1 LATVL
6 QGVEPVVGELG
17 YLFTRSPDGEDAA
30 RILGRSLIRD
40 VGISHVDES
49 RGLWRCGVTTGHRSG
64 EDEPVQVLVVYGST
78 RGGTAGLAHMVADAC
93 ATQGLSTSVRRA
105 GDVRDL
111 GDADAV
117 IVGGAI
123 YSSRWH
129 PDAVAFVGRH
139 RMALRQLPVWFFS
152 SGPLDD
158 SARSGALAAVPQ
170 VSKLA
175 REIDIRGHM
184 TFGGMLDKRPSG
196 LLAISAWRTEGDF
209 RDRRH
214 VSEWVERIAAELSA
228 DSPVTV
234 RLIGAATPAAKPTVV
249 IKPLA
254 PEPAAGSAYE
264 DVVIAAAEPDDAQ
277 PKRGRLRRYL
287 ALDKV
292 GDDDDEG
299 LDLFAGNEEAEDA
312 APEEELVLDGADQV

>member
-1 LATVL
+1 
-6 QGVEPVVGELG
+6 
-17 YLFTRSPDGEDAA
+17 
-30 RILGRSLIRD
+30 
-40 VGISHVDES
+40 
-49 RGLWRCGVTTGHRSG
+49 
-64 EDEPVQVLVVYGST
+64 VQVLVVYGST
-78 RGGTAGLAHMVADAC
+78 RGGTAGLAHMVADAS

-123 YSSRWH
+123 YSNRWH

-139 RMALRQLPVWFFS
+139 RAALRQLPVWFFS

-158 SARSGALAAVPQ
+158 SARSGALAAIPQ

-175 REIDIRGHM
+175 REIDIHGHV

-196 LLAISAWRTEGDF
+196 ILAISAWRTVGDF

-214 VSEWVERIAAELSA
+214 VSEWVERIAGELSA
-228 DSPVTV
+228 ASPATV
-234 RLIGAATPAAKPTVV
+234 RVIDTTPTPPTKPTVV

-254 PEPAAGSAYE
+254 PEPAPERSGPIFARDAE
-264 DVVIAAAEPDDAQ
+264 PEPDDNVSEPESPE

-299 LDLFAGNEEAEDA
+299 LDLFGGDDAETED
-312 APEEELVLDGADQV
+312 LVDQV

>member
-1 LATVL
+1 M
-6 QGVEPVVGELG
+6 
-17 YLFTRSPDGEDAA
+17 
-30 RILGRSLIRD
+30 
-40 VGISHVDES
+40 
-49 RGLWRCGVTTGHRSG
+49 
-64 EDEPVQVLVVYGST
+64 VVYGST

-111 GDADAV
+111 ANADAV

-129 PDAVAFVGRH
+129 PDVVAFVGRH
-139 RMALRQLPVWFFS
+139 RAALKQLPVWFFS

-158 SARSGALAAVPQ
+158 SARSGALAAIPQ

-175 REIDIRGHM
+175 REIDIRGHV

-196 LLAISAWRTEGDF
+196 LLAMSAWRTEGDF

-214 VSEWVERIAAELSA
+214 VSEWVERIASELNA
-228 DSPVTV
+228 DAPMTV
-234 RLIGAATPAAKPTVV
+234 RLIETTPTPPPKPTVV

-254 PEPAAGSAYE
+254 PEPAPEPTGPIFARDPRPE
-264 DVVIAAAEPDDAQ
+264 DDISEPEGAK
-277 PKRGRLRRYL
+277 PKRGRVRRYL

-299 LDLFAGNEEAEDA
+299 LDLFAGTEEPGDA
-312 APEEELVLDGADQV
+312 APGEELALDGADQV